1 MISGRSGRIRT
12 CDPCVPNAVLYRAEP
27 HSDKKAAYSVGFD
40 APQAAEMRNFVS
52 VKTGLETLILPAG
65 EAGAEAAARTLAA
78 GGLVAFPTETVYGLG
93 ADAANAT
100 AIAHLYAAKGRP
112 AFNPLIAHVA
122 DLAAAQ
128 RIGRFD
134 ARASALAEAFW
145 PGPLTLVVPKTD
157 NCPVADL
164 ATAGLD
170 TIAIR
175 IPAHKVAQAILRAFG
190 GAVVAPSAN
199 ISGHVSPTLAAHVES
214 DLSGRIDLI
223 VDGGPVEVGVEST
236 IVGCFD
242 TPMLLRPGGL
252 SRERIEAV
260 LGVPLARPPAEAD
273 CDDSQPLAPGMLASH
288 YAPRAHVRLHAQ
300 DIAPD
305 EALLAFGS
313 ARLPG
318 ADTAAAVMNLSPT
331 ADLDEA
337 AANLFGYLRELDAR
351 SPRAI
356 AVMAIPE
363 EGLGEAIN
371 DRLRRAAVAR

>member
-1 MISGRSGRIRT
+1 M
-12 CDPCVPNAVLYRAEP
+12 
-27 HSDKKAAYSVGFD
+27 
-40 APQAAEMRNFVS
+40 
-52 VKTGLETLILPAG
+52 KTGLETLILPAG
-65 EAGAEAAARTLAA
+65 QAAAEAAARTLGA

-122 DLAAAQ
+122 DLAAAR

-134 ARASALAEAFW
+134 ARALKLAEAFW
-145 PGPLTLVVPKTD
+145 PGPLTLVVPKTEG
-157 NCPVADL
+157 CPVADL

-170 TIAIR
+170 TVAIR
-175 IPAHKVAQAILRAFG
+175 IPAHPVAEAILRAFG

-199 ISGHVSPTLAAHVES
+199 ISGHVSPTLAAHVAS
-214 DLSGRIDLI
+214 DLAGRIDLI
-223 VDGGPVEVGVEST
+223 VNGGPVEVGVEST
-236 IVGCFD
+236 ILGCFD

-260 LGVPLARPPAEAD
+260 LGAALARPPVDAGS
-273 CDDSQPLAPGMLASH
+273 DDSQPLAPGMLASH
-288 YAPRAHVRLHAQ
+288 YAPRASVRLDAQ
-300 DIAPD
+300 DVSPG
-305 EALLAFGS
+305 EALLAFGP

-318 ADTAAAVMNLSPT
+318 LDAASAVMNLSPSG
-331 ADLDEA
+331 DLDEA
-337 AANLFGYLRELDAR
+337 AANLFGHLRSLDAR
-351 SPRAI
+351 APRAI

-363 EGLGEAIN
+363 QDLGEAIN

>member
-1 MISGRSGRIRT
+1 M
-12 CDPCVPNAVLYRAEP
+12 
-27 HSDKKAAYSVGFD
+27 
-40 APQAAEMRNFVS
+40 
-52 VKTGLETLILPAG
+52 KTGLETLILPAG

-100 AIAHLYAAKGRP
+100 AVAHIYSAKGRP
-112 AFNPLIAHVA
+112 AFNPLIAHVP
-122 DLAAAQ
+122 DLAAAR

-134 ARASALAEAFW
+134 ARALRLAEAFW

-157 NCPVADL
+157 DCPVAEL

-170 TIAIR
+170 TVAVR
-175 IPAHKVAQAILRAFG
+175 IPAHPVAEAILRAFG
-190 GAVVAPSAN
+190 RAVVAPSAN

-214 DLSGRIDLI
+214 DLAGRIDLI
-223 VDGGPVEVGVEST
+223 IDGGPVAVGVEST
-236 IVGCFD
+236 IVGCFEA
-242 TPMLLRPGGL
+242 PMLLRPGGL

-260 LGVPLARPPAEAD
+260 LGAPLTRPPVETES
-273 CDDSQPLAPGMLASH
+273 DDSQPLAPGMLASH
-288 YAPRAHVRLHAQ
+288 YAPRAKVRLHAR
-300 DIAPD
+300 DVAPD
-305 EALLAFGS
+305 EALLAFGP

-318 ADTAAAVMNLSPT
+318 QETAAAVMNLSPA

-337 AANLFGYLRELDAR
+337 AANLFGYLRALDAKA
-351 SPRAI
+351 PKTI

-363 EGLGEAIN
+363 QDLGEAIN

>member
-1 MISGRSGRIRT
+1 MKM
-12 CDPCVPNAVLYRAEP
+12 D
-27 HSDKKAAYSVGFD
+27 
-40 APQAAEMRNFVS
+40 
-52 VKTGLETLILPAG
+52 LETLILPAG
-65 EAGAEAAARTLAA
+65 QAASEAAARTLAA

-122 DLAAAQ
+122 DLAAAR

-134 ARASALAEAFW
+134 ARALKLAEAFW
-145 PGPLTLVVPKTD
+145 PGPLTLVVPKTEG
-157 NCPVADL
+157 CPVAEL

-170 TIAIR
+170 TVAIR
-175 IPAHKVAQAILRAFG
+175 IPAHPVAQAILRAFG

-236 IVGCFD
+236 IIGCFEA
-242 TPMLLRPGGL
+242 PMLLRPGGL

-260 LGVPLARPPAEAD
+260 LGVPLARPPADES
-273 CDDSQPLAPGMLASH
+273 DDSQPLAPGMLASH
-288 YAPRAHVRLHAQ
+288 YAPRACVRLNAR
-300 DIAPD
+300 DVSPG
-305 EALLAFGS
+305 EALLAFGP

-318 ADTAAAVMNLSPT
+318 LEAAAAVMNLSR
-331 ADLDEA
+331 AGDLDEA
-337 AANLFGYLRELDAR
+337 AANLFGYLRTLDAKG
-351 SPRAI
+351 PRAI

>member
-40 APQAAEMRNFVS
+40 APQAAEMRNFVP

-260 LGVPLARPPAEAD
+260 LGVPLARPPAEAEN
-273 CDDSQPLAPGMLASH
+273 DDSQPLAPGMLASH

-371 DRLRRAAVAR
+371 DRLRRAAVTR